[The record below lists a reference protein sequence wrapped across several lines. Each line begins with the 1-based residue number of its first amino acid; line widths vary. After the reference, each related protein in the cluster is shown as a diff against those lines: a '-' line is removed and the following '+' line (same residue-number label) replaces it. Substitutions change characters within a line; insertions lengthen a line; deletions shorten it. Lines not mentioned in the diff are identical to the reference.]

1 MFLRDVDKGTT
12 GILSSS
18 LAGGGDWPAI
28 SDNGQSVSFN
38 SGSDDIY
45 LFNLVTGQRQLIN
58 ERMQHSALNENGS
71 VLVMSGY
78 DNMLPVD
85 TNSDK
90 DVYLV
95 SLDGQEPPDGEEPP
109 GDEEPAPVDDD
120 GQPVDDQPSPG
131 DDATSTDTD
140 TDGDT
145 SSSACSYSPNGRFDP
160 VLPVLLL
167 LAIAYLAWN
176 LKKKRT
182 E

>member
-1 MFLRDVDKGTT
+1 
-12 GILSSS
+12 
-18 LAGGGDWPAI
+18 
-28 SDNGQSVSFN
+28 
-38 SGSDDIY
+38 
-45 LFNLVTGQRQLIN
+45 
-58 ERMQHSALNENGS
+58 MQHSALNENGS
-71 VLVMSGY
+71 ALVMSGY

-95 SLDGQEPPDGEEPP
+95 SLDGQEPPDGEDPP
-109 GDEEPAPVDDD
+109 VDEEPPVDGEPPVRDD
-120 GQPVDDQPSPG
+120 GQPVDDQSSPE
-131 DDATSTDTD
+131 DDAASTD

-167 LAIAYLAWN
+167 LAIAYLAWS
-176 LKKKRT
+176 LRKKERT